1 MSVATISEPE
11 AFGPSQFEPS
21 QAEPSHAKEVAR
33 PAEIVPAR
41 VTLSIRPSRVWIVLS
56 LIVIGLVIASTAG
69 RVLLTVIDGDTYRGV
84 REIAYRL
91 DLDRENTLPAW
102 FSSLLL
108 FTCAAALAVVWRIR
122 VKCRGEFVW
131 RWAVLAAAFLYLSLD
146 ESASLHEIL
155 IEPLRRRMGW
165 GGILYFSWVVPGAVI
180 VLGFGLSYLQFW
192 WRLPRG
198 IRGRVCTA
206 AVLYVGGAMGMEL
219 VGGALADAYGLH
231 AMSYTIVMTI
241 EESLEMVGLIVFLS
255 ALLEL
260 IRREAPSLSL
270 QWLPARGV

>member
-1 MSVATISEPE
+1 MSVATISDPE
-11 AFGPSQFEPS
+11 QIEQDQSEETTPPNEA
-21 QAEPSHAKEVAR
+21 
-33 PAEIVPAR
+33 VPAGVILR
-41 VTLSIRPSRVWIVLS
+41 INPSRVALVLV
-56 LIVIGLVIASTAG
+56 LIVVGLVIASTAG

-84 REIAYRL
+84 REIAFRL

-108 FTCAAALAVVWRIR
+108 FACAVVLAVVWRIR
-122 VKCRGEFVW
+122 RQSRGEFVW
-131 RWAVLAAAFLYLSLD
+131 RWALLAAAFLYLSLD
-146 ESASLHEIL
+146 ESAALHEIL

-165 GGILYFSWVVPGAVI
+165 GGILYFSWVVPGAVL
-180 VLGFGLSYLQFW
+180 VLAFGLSYLQFW

-198 IRGRVCTA
+198 IRGRVCIA
-206 AVLYVGGAMGMEL
+206 AVLYIGGAMGMEL

-260 IRREAPSLSL
+260 IRREAP
-270 QWLPARGV
+270 